1 MGKFIVKGIN
11 AKDKSFGFTVCAE
24 SKDRAKEC
32 VIGIADGNHITIKNI
47 HDVIEIT
54 DDEQKGIVG
63 RIVDKNGLIKDI
75 KKRFGNSYT
84 IPQIEKIIE
93 EDGCNFFNK
102 YGTVYEYLNFGK
114 WKIVREDELNL

>member
-11 AKDKSFGFTVCAE
+11 EQDKEFRFTVCAE
-24 SKDRAKEC
+24 NKDRAKEC

-47 HDVIEIT
+47 YDVIEIT
-54 DDEQKGIVG
+54 GDKQKRIIE

-84 IPQIEKIIE
+84 VPQIEKIIE
-93 EDGCNFFNK
+93 EDGCNFFSK
-102 YGTVYEYLNFGK
+102 YGTTYEYLNFGK
-114 WKIVREDELNL
+114 WKVVREDELNS